1 MLKRERGVKRGKRK
15 ERERE
20 KKKRK
25 KEKKDGDNFVLFCYS
40 AEWRLLRTRHSA
52 PKMAYYSIFKRSWRK
67 TVASLIV
74 TRFTDSC
81 LGDT

>member
-1 MLKRERGVKRGKRK
+1 MMKRERGVKRGKRK

-20 KKKRK
+20 EK
-25 KEKKDGDNFVLFCYS
+25 KEKERKKKDGDNFVLFCYS

-67 TVASLIV
+67 TVASL
-74 TRFTDSC
+74 F
-81 LGDT
+81 